1 MKALSNSRCQ
11 GASGA
16 NGMARLRFARGL
28 DGEQFAGDIAHG
40 PFGLLL
46 GLGPARAAERVERR
60 TRLARADVF
69 ADQVRLGHRHIK
81 LGRRL
86 RRVARARIR

>member
-11 GASGA
+11 GVSGGE
-16 NGMARLRFARGL
+16 GMAGLRFARGL

-40 PFGLLL
+40 AFGLLL
-46 GLGPARAAERVERR
+46 GLGPARAAERVQRR

-69 ADQVRLGHRHIK
+69 ADQMRLGDGHVKFR
-81 LGRRL
+81 RRL
-86 RRVARARIR
+86 RRDRRARIR